1 MHQRS
6 GKIGISKLKDKDR
19 IAEMIPN
26 ISEVEKSRVERPGT
40 FYSFF
45 DIQNFDIFQKIRIL
59 IESHLSFQCSF
70 VVSPDCPQLQYKT
83 FSRLRRRVACIF
95 QNVPNF
101 LHSLLNLSF
110 DLLLFLFEHK
120 FRVRNFKVIVR

>member
-6 GKIGISKLKDKDR
+6 GNVGISKLKHKDK
-19 IAEMIPN
+19 IAEMIPK
-26 ISEVEKSRVERPGT
+26 ISEVGKSRAERAGT

-45 DIQNFDIFQKIRIL
+45 DIRNFDIFQKIRIL
-59 IESHLSFQCSF
+59 IESQLSFQYSF
-70 VVSPDCPQLQYKT
+70 GVSPDCPQLQYKT
-83 FSRLRRRVACIF
+83 FSRLSRRVACIF

-101 LHSLLNLSF
+101 LHSSWNLGF

-120 FRVRNFKVIVR
+120 FRVENFKVIVR